1 MKKGNTVKKLITEM
15 ILDVTE
21 VGESYSTSQIKSRLF
36 DWEGEYRGMRTKY
49 IPHASALSILIK
61 KSKAFERR
69 STCKGIIW
77 TRKEVEVTA

>member
-1 MKKGNTVKKLITEM
+1 MKKSDTVKKLITEM

-21 VGESYSTSQIKSRLF
+21 VGESYSTGQIKSRLF
-36 DWEGEYRGMRTKY
+36 DWEGRYSGIRIRH

-61 KSKAFERR
+61 KSKAFERN

-77 TRKEVEVTA
+77 TRKEVEV